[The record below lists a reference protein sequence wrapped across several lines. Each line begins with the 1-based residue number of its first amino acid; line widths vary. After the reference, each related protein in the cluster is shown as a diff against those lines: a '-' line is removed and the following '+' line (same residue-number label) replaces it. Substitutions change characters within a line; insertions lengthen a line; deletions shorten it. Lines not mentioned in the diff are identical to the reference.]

1 MKIELDKFK
10 EVNIR
15 DIWKHEAYDF
25 SNWLAQEEN
34 INELGEILGL
44 SLVDVNT
51 EVSAGSFK
59 SDIVCTDEI
68 TGKKIIIEN
77 QLEKSD
83 HDHLGK
89 IITYASGLDASV
101 IVWIVAEARE
111 EHASAVEWLNNHTDK
126 DISIFLIEIHVY
138 TIGNSNPAPMFKIIE
153 QPNDFS
159 KEIKNISNN
168 REMNYSESQRLEFWD
183 MFNDVISEKG
193 KPFNIRKATTD
204 NWYDIAIGTTRCHIT
219 VELVN
224 KEGKVRVGLL
234 IPDDKELY
242 DTIYRQKEEIEESF
256 LGKLTWD
263 SLDTKKVSKI
273 YTEINGLDFSNHSN
287 YHKLMEQIINIVV
300 KMRSLWKDYI
310 K

>member
-1 MKIELDKFK
+1 MKIELDKLK

-25 SNWLAQEEN
+25 SAWLAQEKN
-34 INELGEILGL
+34 INELGEILEL
-44 SLVDVNT
+44 SLVDVKT

-101 IVWIVAEARE
+101 IVWIVSEARE

-126 DISIFLIEIHVY
+126 DISIFLIEIHAY

-159 KEIKNISNN
+159 KAIKNISIN
-168 REMNYSESQRLEFWD
+168 REMNCSESQRLEFWN
-183 MFNDVISEKG
+183 MFNEVIIEKG

-224 KEGKVRVGLL
+224 KEGKIRVGLL

-242 DTIYRQKEEIEESF
+242 DTIYRRKEEIEERF
-256 LGKLTWD
+256 FRKLIWD
-263 SLDTKKVSKI
+263 RLDTKKVSKI
-273 YTEINGLDFSNHSN
+273 YTEIVGLDFSNHSN
-287 YHKLMEQIINIVV
+287 YHELMAEIIDIII
-300 KMRSLWKDYI
+300 KMSNLWKGYI
-310 K
+310 R

>member
-51 EVSAGSFK
+51 EVSAGTFK

-159 KEIKNISNN
+159 KEIKNISIN
-168 REMNYSESQRLEFWD
+168 REMNYSESQRLEFWN
-183 MFNDVISEKG
+183 MFNEVISEKG

-224 KEGKVRVGLL
+224 KEGKIRVGLL

-242 DTIYRQKEEIEESF
+242 DTIYRQKEEIEERF
-256 LGKLTWD
+256 FGKLTWD

-273 YTEINGLDFSNHSN
+273 YTEIIGLDFSNHSN
-287 YHKLMEQIINIVV
+287 YYKLMEEIINIVI